1 MPGKVNPVIPEA
13 VLQVAAQVIGNDATI
28 TLAGQG
34 GVFEL
39 NLMLP
44 VIAYNLL
51 QSIDLLS
58 AATDRLREKC
68 VDGITANEERCRS
81 TIEQSLALCAALV
94 PIIGYDQSAAIAKEA
109 FETGKIVRQVALDK
123 DLLPADQMNGIL
135 DRIVLGTT

>member
-1 MPGKVNPVIPEA
+1 
-13 VLQVAAQVIGNDATI
+13 
-28 TLAGQG
+28 
-34 GVFEL
+34 
-39 NLMLP
+39 
-44 VIAYNLL
+44 
-51 QSIDLLS
+51 
-58 AATDRLREKC
+58 